1 MAFECTDISHLVGC
15 VNSLRFFAPIVCPH
29 HHTTGNINATYPL
42 FVINLDLQLFY
53 EFQETYIHTF
63 CISTL
68 LSYSYCS
75 G

>member
-1 MAFECTDISHLVGC
+1 MAFECTDISHLVC
-15 VNSLRFFAPIVCPH
+15 YVNSSRFFALHLCTLCLTD
-29 HHTTGNINATYPL
+29 HHTTGNINVTYPL

-68 LSYSYCS
+68 LSYS
-75 G
+75 